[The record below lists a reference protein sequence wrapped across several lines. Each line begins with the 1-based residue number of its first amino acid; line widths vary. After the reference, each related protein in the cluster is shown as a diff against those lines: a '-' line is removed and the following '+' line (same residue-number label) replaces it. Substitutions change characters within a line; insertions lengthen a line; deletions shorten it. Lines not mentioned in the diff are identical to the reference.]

1 MRRKEEKGRTKGG
14 QTLMKIGLR
23 IRVYGAPGRSHR
35 LSAEESG
42 GQSLIAMGYMLGQEG
57 QDMGGLGAAEK
68 RESRLVKNVSGR
80 LYLTDVRLAH
90 KKEWGFH
97 NARVNCV
104 AWSPNS
110 LLVASGS
117 LDTTIIIWSTH
128 NPAKH
133 TIIKNAHPQS
143 QITRLA
149 WLDDE
154 TLVSVGQDCNTKL
167 WNITPI

>member
-1 MRRKEEKGRTKGG
+1 M
-14 QTLMKIGLR
+14 
-23 IRVYGAPGRSHR
+23 A
-35 LSAEESG
+35 
-42 GQSLIAMGYMLGQEG
+42 
-57 QDMGGLGAAEK
+57 
-68 RESRLVKNVSGR
+68 VKSKKTMSVF
-80 LYLTDVRLAH
+80 RLAH

-154 TLVSVGQDCNTKL
+154 TLVSEHVDMTKVYTLPRVSVLRSPGRIYSIPIAQRGEEVGVIHTRRKHQEKREGRSSSRRGTCDEPALEGSRTV
-167 WNITPI
+167 